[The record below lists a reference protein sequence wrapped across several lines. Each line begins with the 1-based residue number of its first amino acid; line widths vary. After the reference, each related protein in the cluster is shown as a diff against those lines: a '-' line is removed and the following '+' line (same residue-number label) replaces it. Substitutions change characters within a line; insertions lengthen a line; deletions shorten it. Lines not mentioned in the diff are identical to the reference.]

1 LGLGLRG
8 RAWVRVRVSYTFSR
22 YLAQRLSGWSAL
34 TLSTNWLGAE
44 RRGALGA
51 REGVRRRVGGIVDM
65 QVRGVRTSVGVGWG
79 GGGGGIMSSLGTEGR

>member
-1 LGLGLRG
+1 MGLRG

-44 RRGALGA
+44 RRGALG
-51 REGVRRRVGGIVDM
+51 VRRWVGGIVDM